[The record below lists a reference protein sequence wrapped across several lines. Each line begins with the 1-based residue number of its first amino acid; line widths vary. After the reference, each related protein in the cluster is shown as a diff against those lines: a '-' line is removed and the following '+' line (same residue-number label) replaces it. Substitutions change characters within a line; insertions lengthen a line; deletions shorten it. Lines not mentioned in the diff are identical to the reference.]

1 MLVVTWDLVFA
12 VTLMLY
18 KLIVIFYRL
27 TLGRF
32 RSEMEESTVP
42 DLIESHGYKVIKYSN
57 CNEL

>member
-42 DLIESHGYKVIKYSN
+42 DLIESHGYKVIKYF
-57 CNEL
+57 